1 MIRAAPGLALAGVG
15 VAVSLAAHRAFPD
28 LPPLVLCVA
37 LGMALANLAHVPAAA
52 APGLKVAA
60 GPVLKLGVVLLG
72 LDLVFPDILA
82 LGFRALLVVVVVV
95 AITFFGT
102 RWAGRRLGISDD
114 LSLLVATGFSICG
127 VSAIAAANGVIDA
140 DEDEVAFSVALVTL
154 CGTLAI
160 VTLPPLQGPLGL
172 DDEQFG
178 AWVGASVHDVAQ
190 VVATSSTAGS
200 VALATAIVVKL
211 TRVMLL
217 APLIAGIALRIAGRG
232 GPTRRRSAP
241 PLVPPFIIALRRDGR
256 RRSLGVIP
264 DRVAP
269 DRRPPH
275 RPARHGALRAR
286 DAGRRRPDA
295 ADRRAPARA
304 RARVVAPDRRRLVRR
319 RAPRRADAALI
330 APANPTALPSEPC
343 ATVLDRRR
351 GVLGLGVRIR
361 LAAAR

>member
-1 MIRAAPGLALAGVG
+1 MRGAAPGLALAGTG
-15 VAVSLAAHRAFPD
+15 VAVSLSAHWALPA
-28 LPPLVLCVA
+28 LPPLVFCVA
-37 LGMALANLAHVPAAA
+37 LGILVANVGHVPAAA
-52 APGLKVAA
+52 APGLRVAA

-82 LGFRALLVVVVVV
+82 LGLKALVVVVAVV

-160 VTLPPLQGPLGL
+160 VVLPPLRQPLGL
-172 DDEQFG
+172 DGEQFG
-178 AWVGASVHDVAQ
+178 GWVGASVHDVAQ

-217 APLIAGIALRIAGRG
+217 APLVAGIAVQ
-232 GPTRRRSAP
+232 RRRADRGDAEAAPRP
-241 PLVPPFIIALRRDGR
+241 PLVPPFIVAFVAMVALA
-256 RRSLGVIP
+256 SLGVIP
-264 DRVAP
+264 DGTLHHVDDLRTVLLGLALFALGTRVNVG
-269 DRRPPH
+269 RLRQIGH
-275 RPARHGALRAR
+275 RPLALGLASW
-286 DAGRRRPDA
+286 
-295 ADRRAPARA
+295 
-304 RARVVAPDRRRLVRR
+304 
-319 RAPRRADAALI
+319 ALI
-330 APANPTALPSEPC
+330 ALVSYA
-343 ATVLDRRR
+343 
-351 GVLGLGVRIR
+351 GVR
-361 LAAAR
+361 LAWA

>member
-1 MIRAAPGLALAGVG
+1 MTRAAPGLALAGIG
-15 VAVSLAAHRAFPD
+15 VALSLGAHHALPD

-37 LGMALANLAHVPAAA
+37 LGIALANLAHVPSAA
-52 APGLKVAA
+52 APGLKIAG

-82 LGFRALLVVVVVV
+82 LGFRALLVVIGVV

-102 RWAGRRLGISDD
+102 RWAGRRLGVSDN

-140 DEDEVAFSVALVTL
+140 EEDEVAFSVALVTL

-160 VTLPPLQGPLGL
+160 VTLPPLRGALGL

-217 APLIAGIALRIAGRG
+217 APLIAGIALRH
-232 GPTRRRSAP
+232 RRTGTAHDERP
-241 PLVPPFIIALRRDGR
+241 PLVPPFIIAFVGMV
-256 RRSLGVIP
+256 VIASIGIVP
-264 DRVAP
+264 DRVLVRIDDLRTVLLGMALFALGT
-269 DRRPPH
+269 RVNIGRMRQLGARPL
-275 RPARHGALRAR
+275 ALGLASWVLI
-286 DAGRRRPDA
+286 A
-295 ADRRAPARA
+295 
-304 RARVVAPDRRRLVRR
+304 VVAY
-319 RAPRRADAALI
+319 A
-330 APANPTALPSEPC
+330 
-343 ATVLDRRR
+343 
-351 GVLGLGVRIR
+351 GVR
-361 LAAAR
+361 LAWA

>member
-1 MIRAAPGLALAGVG
+1 MTRAAPGLALAGIG
-15 VAVSLAAHRAFPD
+15 VAFSLGAHRALAD

-37 LGMALANLAHVPAAA
+37 LGIALANLARVPAAA
-52 APGLKVAA
+52 AHGLKVAG

-82 LGFRALLVVVVVV
+82 LGFRALLVVVGVV

-102 RWAGRRLGISDD
+102 RWAGRRLGVSDN

-160 VTLPPLQGPLGL
+160 VPPLRGVLGL

-217 APLIAGIALRIAGRG
+217 APLIAGIALRHRQTSTERG
-232 GPTRRRSAP
+232 ERP
-241 PLVPPFIIALRRDGR
+241 PLVPPFIIAFVAMVVIASIGIVPDHVLARIDDLRTVLLGMALFALGTRVDVGR
-256 RRSLGVIP
+256 MRRLG
-264 DRVAP
+264 A
-269 DRRPPH
+269 RPL
-275 RPARHGALRAR
+275 ALGLASWLLI
-286 DAGRRRPDA
+286 A
-295 ADRRAPARA
+295 
-304 RARVVAPDRRRLVRR
+304 VVAY
-319 RAPRRADAALI
+319 A
-330 APANPTALPSEPC
+330 
-343 ATVLDRRR
+343 
-351 GVLGLGVRIR
+351 GVR
-361 LAAAR
+361 LAWA

>member
-1 MIRAAPGLALAGVG
+1 VIRPASGLALAGAG
-15 VAVSLAAHRAFPD
+15 VAVSLGAHRALPA

-37 LGMALANLAHVPAAA
+37 LGAALANLARVPEAAT
-52 APGLKVAA
+52 PGLRIAA

-82 LGFRALLVVVVVV
+82 LGFRALLVVIAVV

-102 RWAGRRLGISDD
+102 RWAGRRLGVSDN

-160 VTLPPLQGPLGL
+160 VTLPPLRGVLGL

-211 TRVMLL
+211 TRVMML
-217 APLIAGIALRIAGRG
+217 APLIAGIALRHRSVGAPS
-232 GPTRRRSAP
+232 GPRP
-241 PLVPPFIIALRRDGR
+241 PIVPPFIVAFVGMVAIA
-256 RRSLGVIP
+256 SIGVIP
-264 DRVAP
+264 DRALARIDDLRTVLLGMALFALGTRVNVA
-269 DRRPPH
+269 RLRQIGARPL
-275 RPARHGALRAR
+275 AL
-286 DAGRRRPDA
+286 G
-295 ADRRAPARA
+295 
-304 RARVVAPDRRRLVRR
+304 LVSWL
-319 RAPRRADAALI
+319 LI
-330 APANPTALPSEPC
+330 AAVSYA
-343 ATVLDRRR
+343 
-351 GVLGLGVRIR
+351 GVQ
-361 LAAAR
+361 LAWN

>member
-1 MIRAAPGLALAGVG
+1 MMRPAPGLALAGVG
-15 VAVSLAAHRAFPD
+15 VAMSLGAHRALPA

-37 LGMALANLAHVPAAA
+37 LGVALANLWRVPAGAA
-52 APGLKVAA
+52 AGLKVAA

-82 LGFRALLVVVVVV
+82 LGLRALLVVVAVV

-102 RWAGRRLGISDD
+102 QWAGRRLGVSDN

-160 VTLPPLQGPLGL
+160 ITLPPLRGVLGL
-172 DDEQFG
+172 DEVQFG

-217 APLIAGIALRIAGRG
+217 APLIAGIALRHRRADAPAG
-232 GPTRRRSAP
+232 TRP
-241 PLVPPFIIALRRDGR
+241 PIVPPFIIAFGAMVVVA
-256 RRSLGVIP
+256 SIGVIP
-264 DRVAP
+264 DRVIARI
-269 DRRPPH
+269 DDLRTVLLGMALFALGTRVNVTRLRQIGARPL
-275 RPARHGALRAR
+275 ALGLISWLLIA
-286 DAGRRRPDA
+286 
-295 ADRRAPARA
+295 
-304 RARVVAPDRRRLVRR
+304 VVAY
-319 RAPRRADAALI
+319 A
-330 APANPTALPSEPC
+330 
-343 ATVLDRRR
+343 
-351 GVLGLGVRIR
+351 GVR
-361 LAAAR
+361 LAWA

>member
-1 MIRAAPGLALAGVG
+1 MRRAAPGLALAGAG
-15 VAVSLAAHRAFPD
+15 VAVSLSAHWAFAA
-28 LPPLVLCVA
+28 LPPLVFCVA
-37 LGMALANLAHVPAAA
+37 LGILVANVAHVPAVA
-52 APGLKVAA
+52 APGLRVAA

-82 LGFRALLVVVVVV
+82 LGLKALLVVVAVV

-160 VTLPPLQGPLGL
+160 VVLPPLRHPLGL
-172 DDEQFG
+172 DNEQFG

-211 TRVMLL
+211 TRVMML
-217 APLIAGIALRIAGRG
+217 APLVAGLAVE
-232 GPTRRRSAP
+232 RRRANRKNAEVVDAPRP
-241 PLVPPFIIALRRDGR
+241 PLVPPFIVAFVGMVALA
-256 RRSLGVIP
+256 SLGVIP
-264 DRVAP
+264 VSTIHRIDDLRTVLLGLALFALGTRVNVG
-269 DRRPPH
+269 RLRQIGH
-275 RPARHGALRAR
+275 RPLALGLASW
-286 DAGRRRPDA
+286 
-295 ADRRAPARA
+295 
-304 RARVVAPDRRRLVRR
+304 
-319 RAPRRADAALI
+319 ALI
-330 APANPTALPSEPC
+330 ALVAYA
-343 ATVLDRRR
+343 
-351 GVLGLGVRIR
+351 GVR
-361 LAAAR
+361 LAWA

>member
-1 MIRAAPGLALAGVG
+1 MRAAPGLALAGIG
-15 VAVSLAAHRAFPD
+15 VALSLGAHRALQD

-37 LGMALANLAHVPAAA
+37 LGIALANIAHVPQSA
-52 APGLKVAA
+52 APGLKVAG

-82 LGFRALLVVVVVV
+82 LGFKALLVVVGVVM
-95 AITFFGT
+95 ITFFGT
-102 RWAGRRLGISDD
+102 RWAGRKLGLSDD

-127 VSAIAAANGVIDA
+127 VSAIAAANGVIDT

-160 VTLPPLQGPLGL
+160 VTLPPLQGVLGL

-217 APLIAGIALRIAGRG
+217 APLIAGIALRHRQTRSERG
-232 GPTRRRSAP
+232 ERP
-241 PLVPPFIIALRRDGR
+241 PLVPPFIIAFIGMV
-256 RRSLGVIP
+256 VIASIGIVS
-264 DRVAP
+264 DRVLVRIDDLRTVVLGMALFALGT
-269 DRRPPH
+269 RVNVGRMRQLGARPL
-275 RPARHGALRAR
+275 ALGLASWLLI
-286 DAGRRRPDA
+286 A
-295 ADRRAPARA
+295 
-304 RARVVAPDRRRLVRR
+304 VVAY
-319 RAPRRADAALI
+319 A
-330 APANPTALPSEPC
+330 
-343 ATVLDRRR
+343 
-351 GVLGLGVRIR
+351 GVR
-361 LAAAR
+361 LAWA

>member
-1 MIRAAPGLALAGVG
+1 MIRPAPGLALAGLG
-15 VAVSLAAHRAFPD
+15 VALSLGAHRALPD

-37 LGMALANLAHVPAAA
+37 LGVMLANLARVPPAAT
-52 APGLKVAA
+52 PGLTVAA

-82 LGFRALLVVVVVV
+82 LGVRALAVVVAVV
-95 AITFFGT
+95 AITFIGT

-160 VTLPPLQGPLGL
+160 VTLPPLRGVLGL
-172 DDEQFG
+172 DHEQFG

-217 APLIAGIALRIAGRG
+217 APLIAGIALRHRSVDTAATDTAAG
-232 GPTRRRSAP
+232 TRP
-241 PLVPPFIIALRRDGR
+241 PLVPPFIVAFVAMVVVASI
-256 RRSLGVIP
+256 GVIP
-264 DRVAP
+264 DRALARIDDLRTVLLGMALFALGT
-269 DRRPPH
+269 RVNVGRLRQIGLRPL
-275 RPARHGALRAR
+275 ALGLASWLLI
-286 DAGRRRPDA
+286 A
-295 ADRRAPARA
+295 
-304 RARVVAPDRRRLVRR
+304 VVAY
-319 RAPRRADAALI
+319 A
-330 APANPTALPSEPC
+330 
-343 ATVLDRRR
+343 
-351 GVLGLGVRIR
+351 GVR
-361 LAAAR
+361 LAWA

>member
-1 MIRAAPGLALAGVG
+1 MLQ
-15 VAVSLAAHRAFPD
+15 
-28 LPPLVLCVA
+28 
-37 LGMALANLAHVPAAA
+37 
-52 APGLKVAA
+52 
-60 GPVLKLGVVLLG
+60 LGVVLLG

-82 LGFRALLVVVVVV
+82 LGVRALAVVVAVV

-127 VSAIAAANGVIDA
+127 VSAIAAANGVIEA
-140 DEDEVAFSVALVTL
+140 DEDEVAFAVALVTL

-190 VVATSSTAGS
+190 VVATSSTAGG

-217 APLIAGIALRIAGRG
+217 APLVAGIAAAAAGDPRL
-232 GPTRRRSAP
+232 PPESRPPARAAVHRR
-241 PLVPPFIIALRRDGR
+241 LRRDGR
-256 RRSLGVIP
+256 DREPRRRPGP
-264 DRVAP
+264 GARA

-275 RPARHGALRAR
+275 RAARHGALRPR
-286 DAGRRRPDA
+286 HPRRRRP
-295 ADRRAPARA
+295 ARHGSA
-304 RARVVAPDRRRLVRR
+304 RGHSRSGS
-319 RAPRRADAALI
+319 PRG
-330 APANPTALPSEPC
+330 C
-343 ATVLDRRR
+343 
-351 GVLGLGVRIR
+351 
-361 LAAAR
+361 

>member
-1 MIRAAPGLALAGVG
+1 MRRAAPGLALAGAG
-15 VAVSLAAHRAFPD
+15 VAVSLSAHWAFPA
-28 LPPLVLCVA
+28 LPPLVFCVA
-37 LGMALANLAHVPAAA
+37 LGILVANLAHVPTTAAA
-52 APGLKVAA
+52 GLRVAA

-82 LGFRALLVVVVVV
+82 LGLKALIVVVAVV

-140 DEDEVAFSVALVTL
+140 DEDEVTFAVALVTL

-160 VTLPPLQGPLGL
+160 VTLPSLQAPLGL
-172 DDEQFG
+172 DAEQYG

-217 APLIAGIALRIAGRG
+217 APLVALIAFRHA
-232 GPTRRRSAP
+232 RSAAP
-241 PLVPPFIIALRRDGR
+241 GISRVAAVPPFIALFVGAVALA
-256 RRSLGVIP
+256 SLGVLP
-264 DRVAP
+264 DGATARIDHLRTVLLGLALFALGTRVRISRLARIGP
-269 DRRPPH
+269 RP
-275 RPARHGALRAR
+275 
-286 DAGRRRPDA
+286 
-295 ADRRAPARA
+295 
-304 RARVVAPDRRRLVRR
+304 LVLGL
-319 RAPRRADAALI
+319 ASWALI
-330 APANPTALPSEPC
+330 AAVSY
-343 ATVLDRRR
+343 
-351 GVLGLGVRIR
+351 GGVR
-361 LAAAR
+361 LAWP

>member
-1 MIRAAPGLALAGVG
+1 MTRAAPGLALAGLG
-15 VAVSLAAHRAFPD
+15 VALSLGAHRALPD

-37 LGMALANLAHVPAAA
+37 LGIALANLAHVPAVA
-52 APGLKVAA
+52 APGLRVAG

-82 LGFRALLVVVVVV
+82 LGFRALVVVVAVV

-102 RWAGRRLGISDD
+102 RWAGRRLGVSDN

-160 VTLPPLQGPLGL
+160 VTLPPLRGVLGL

-200 VALATAIVVKL
+200 VALATAVVVKL

-217 APLIAGIALRIAGRG
+217 APLIAGIALRHRRADTERG
-232 GPTRRRSAP
+232 ARP
-241 PLVPPFIIALRRDGR
+241 PLVPPFIIAFVAMVVIA
-256 RRSLGVIP
+256 SLGVVP
-264 DRVAP
+264 DRV
-269 DRRPPH
+269 
-275 RPARHGALRAR
+275 
-286 DAGRRRPDA
+286 
-295 ADRRAPARA
+295 
-304 RARVVAPDRRRLVRR
+304 LVRIDDLR
-319 RAPRRADAALI
+319 TVFLGMALFALGTRVDVGRMRQLGARPLALGLASWLLI
-330 APANPTALPSEPC
+330 AIVAYA
-343 ATVLDRRR
+343 
-351 GVLGLGVRIR
+351 GVR
-361 LAAAR
+361 LAWA

>member
-1 MIRAAPGLALAGVG
+1 MMRAAPGLALAGAG
-15 VAVSLAAHRAFPD
+15 VAVSLGAHRALPAV
-28 LPPLVLCVA
+28 PPLVLCVA
-37 LGMALANLAHVPAAA
+37 LGVVVANVAHVPAAA

-60 GPVLKLGVVLLG
+60 GPILKLGVVLLG

-82 LGFRALLVVVVVV
+82 LGFRALLVVVAVV

-102 RWAGRRLGISDD
+102 RWAGHRLGISDD

-160 VTLPPLQGPLGL
+160 VTLPPLRGPLGL

-217 APLIAGIALRIAGRG
+217 APLIAGIAVRHRRAGTAVTEGER
-232 GPTRRRSAP
+232 P
-241 PLVPPFIIALRRDGR
+241 PIVPPFIVAFVAMVAVASIR
-256 RRSLGVIP
+256 VIP
-264 DRVAP
+264 DRALARIDDLRTVLLGLALFALGT
-269 DRRPPH
+269 RVNVGRLRQIGARPL
-275 RPARHGALRAR
+275 ALGLASWF
-286 DAGRRRPDA
+286 
-295 ADRRAPARA
+295 
-304 RARVVAPDRRRLVRR
+304 
-319 RAPRRADAALI
+319 LI
-330 APANPTALPSEPC
+330 ALVSYA
-343 ATVLDRRR
+343 
-351 GVLGLGVRIR
+351 GVR
-361 LAAAR
+361 LAWA

>member
-1 MIRAAPGLALAGVG
+1 MRSAPGLALAGAG
-15 VAVSLAAHRAFPD
+15 VAVSLGAHRAFPV

-37 LGMALANLAHVPAAA
+37 LGMALANLAGVPTTA
-52 APGLKVAA
+52 APGLAKAA

-82 LGFRALLVVVVVV
+82 LGARALAVVVAVV
-95 AITFFGT
+95 AITFVGT

-160 VTLPPLQGPLGL
+160 ITLPPLRGPLGL

-217 APLIAGIALRIAGRG
+217 APLIAGIALRHRQTRATG
-232 GPTRRRSAP
+232 GPRP
-241 PLVPPFIIALRRDGR
+241 PLVPPFILAFIGMVVVA
-256 RRSLGVIP
+256 SIGVIP
-264 DRVAP
+264 DRAVARI
-269 DRRPPH
+269 DDLRTVLLGMALFALGTRVNVGRLRQIGARPL
-275 RPARHGALRAR
+275 ALGLASWLLI
-286 DAGRRRPDA
+286 A
-295 ADRRAPARA
+295 
-304 RARVVAPDRRRLVRR
+304 VVAYAGVRLVW
-319 RAPRRADAALI
+319 A
-330 APANPTALPSEPC
+330 
-343 ATVLDRRR
+343 
-351 GVLGLGVRIR
+351 
-361 LAAAR
+361 

>member
-1 MIRAAPGLALAGVG
+1 MPGLPSLWAPTEALPA
-15 VAVSLAAHRAFPD
+15 

-37 LGMALANLAHVPAAA
+37 LGIVVANLAHVPAAA
-52 APGLKVAA
+52 APGLRTAA

-82 LGFRALLVVVVVV
+82 LGFKALLVVVAVV

-160 VTLPPLQGPLGL
+160 VVLPPLRGPLGL

-200 VALATAIVVKL
+200 IALATAIVVKL

-217 APLIAGIALRIAGRG
+217 APLIAGIAIGTAAARGRR
-232 GPTRRRSAP
+232 PTGRRATAAARAA
-241 PLVPPFIIALRRDGR
+241 VHHRLRRDGR
-256 RRSLGVIP
+256 AREPRRRSPTACSSGSTTS
-264 DRVAP
+264 AP
-269 DRRPPH
+269 SCSAWRCSRS
-275 RPARHGALRAR
+275 
-286 DAGRRRPDA
+286 
-295 ADRRAPARA
+295 ARA
-304 RARVVAPDRRRLVRR
+304 STSAGCVRSARGRSCSAS
-319 RAPRRADAALI
+319 PRG
-330 APANPTALPSEPC
+330 S
-343 ATVLDRRR
+343 
-351 GVLGLGVRIR
+351 
-361 LAAAR
+361 